1 MTDGVLRRPNDA
13 LPLVHAAAPV
23 GTVPRHVAII
33 MDGNRRWARDRGLDE
48 FDGHVAG
55 TEALRGVVTR
65 AAEAG
70 IDHLTV
76 YAFSRENW
84 GRSDRE
90 IEQLLTLLA
99 NTIER
104 ETLQLSKNGIR
115 VDFLGRLDE
124 LPAGAAERIATACE
138 ATASGTKMRLHV
150 AFNYAGRTEIVDA
163 IRGIVR
169 TGLNPDAIDES
180 TIAAHLY
187 TRGIPDPDLLIRTG
201 GEERLS
207 NFLLWQTAYA
217 EMITV
222 PTLWPDFTATD
233 FDQALHAYEVR
244 PRRLG
249 R

>member
-1 MTDGVLRRPNDA
+1 MTDGGLRRPEDA
-13 LPLVHAAAPV
+13 PPLVHAGVTAGV
-23 GTVPRHVAII
+23 VPRHVAII
-33 MDGNRRWARDRGLDE
+33 MDGNRRWARERGLDE
-48 FDGHVAG
+48 LDGHVAG

-65 AAEAG
+65 AVEVG
-70 IDHLTV
+70 LEHLTV

-138 ATASGTKMRLHV
+138 TTASGTKMRLHV

>member
-33 MDGNRRWARDRGLDE
+33 MDGNRRWAREHGLDE
-48 FDGHVAG
+48 FDGHAAG

-65 AAEAG
+65 AAELG

-84 GRSDRE
+84 GRADRE
-90 IEQLLTLLA
+90 IEQLFALLA
-99 NTIER
+99 STIER
-104 ETLQLSKNGIR
+104 ETPQLVENGIC
-115 VDFLGRLDE
+115 VDFIGRLGE
-124 LPAGAAERIATACE
+124 LPASAAKRIASACATTAAGE
-138 ATASGTKMRLHV
+138 RMYLHV
-150 AFNYAGRTEIVDA
+150 AFNYAGRTELVDA
-163 IRGIVR
+163 IRAIVR
-169 TGLNPDAIDES
+169 SGADPESIDEAS
-180 TIAAHLY
+180 VAAQLY
-187 TRGIPDPDLLIRTG
+187 TAGTPDPDLLIRTG

-217 EMITV
+217 EMITL
-222 PTLWPDFTATD
+222 PTLWPDFSAAD
-233 FDQALHAYEVR
+233 LDRAVRAYADR

>member
-1 MTDGVLRRPNDA
+1 MTDGGLRRPEDA
-13 LPLVHAAAPV
+13 PPLVHAGVTAGV
-23 GTVPRHVAII
+23 VPRHVAII
-33 MDGNRRWARDRGLDE
+33 MDGNRRWARERGLDE
-48 FDGHVAG
+48 LDGHVAG

-65 AAEAG
+65 AVEVG
-70 IDHLTV
+70 LEHLTV

-90 IEQLLTLLA
+90 IEQLLTLLV

-169 TGLNPDAIDES
+169 TGLHPLHSGNP
-180 TIAAHLY
+180 
-187 TRGIPDPDLLIRTG
+187 RPRPPDPHRG
-201 GEERLS
+201 GGAPFELPSLADGICRDDHGSDPLARLYGNRFRPS
-207 NFLLWQTAYA
+207 TA
-217 EMITV
+217 
-222 PTLWPDFTATD
+222 
-233 FDQALHAYEVR
+233 
-244 PRRLG
+244 RL
-249 R
+249 

>member
-1 MTDGVLRRPNDA
+1 MSDGGLRRPEDA
-13 LPLVHAAAPV
+13 PPLVHAAAAV
-23 GTVPRHVAII
+23 GAVPRHVAII

-48 FDGHVAG
+48 FDGHAAG

-70 IDHLTV
+70 IEHLTV

-84 GRSDRE
+84 GRADRE
-90 IEQLLTLLA
+90 IGQLFSLLA
-99 NTIER
+99 TTIER
-104 ETLQLSKNGIR
+104 ETPELVANGIC
-115 VDFLGRLDE
+115 VDFIGRLAE
-124 LPAGAAERIATACE
+124 LPEHAAQRIASACE
-138 ATASGTKMRLHV
+138 KTAAGKRMHLHV

-163 IRGIVR
+163 IRAIVR
-169 TGLNPDAIDES
+169 SGTASESIDES
-180 TIAAHLY
+180 LVAANLY
-187 TRGIPDPDLLIRTG
+187 TKEIPDPDLLIRTG

-217 EMITV
+217 EMITLS
-222 PTLWPDFTATD
+222 TLWPDFTAAD
-233 FDQALHAYEVR
+233 LDIALDAYARR